1 MLIELSR
8 KSNSSAA
15 QLGRP
20 HYHEALFQLVGL
32 EGSDVAKAERPL
44 RFPRSLAIS
53 CDSVTLRAGG
63 VSVCSSTRVLANTRG
78 LKERARSQRFER
90 IESRVVDRG
99 FQLQNV
105 AMPLSFQ
112 LRRGRGWHHACGIMQ
127 QGYRVVRPKDRARRS
142 VGKKMKKG
150 MVKKWVDAVLYTTRK
165 RRQARA
171 RTFPD
176 QATAK
181 LGGANRSTEI
191 IKKKQ
196 NYIFKKIIRK
206 IQIKK
211 NK

>member
-1 MLIELSR
+1 
-8 KSNSSAA
+8 
-15 QLGRP
+15 
-20 HYHEALFQLVGL
+20 
-32 EGSDVAKAERPL
+32 
-44 RFPRSLAIS
+44 
-53 CDSVTLRAGG
+53 
-63 VSVCSSTRVLANTRG
+63 
-78 LKERARSQRFER
+78 
-90 IESRVVDRG
+90 
-99 FQLQNV
+99 
-105 AMPLSFQ
+105 
-112 LRRGRGWHHACGIMQ
+112 
-127 QGYRVVRPKDRARRS
+127 
-142 VGKKMKKG
+142 MKKG